1 MKLPKLFLGT
11 TLLAISSL
19 SLSVR
24 DLSAQEPEQQL
35 ACFPLQV
42 IGGSGEELSKT
53 VSPPSVPL
61 FNNNWNTDFA
71 VDARAD
77 YDNYVATLT
86 PEHDGEYSIK
96 MYLKYSNNTTDKFYD
111 QKVVLSAGQPLT
123 ISATPRR
130 NEQPYQVNIFVGG
143 LVSVGKTYR
152 LTVEG
157 CSQESFR
164 FDTDTN
170 EKFDR

>member
-1 MKLPKLFLGT
+1 MKLPKLLLGT
-11 TLLAISSL
+11 TLLTISSL
-19 SLSVR
+19 SLSIHT
-24 DLSAQEPEQQL
+24 LSAQEQEQQ

-42 IGGSGEELSKT
+42 VGGSGGELSKT

-77 YDNYVATLT
+77 YYRYVATLM

-96 MYLKYSNNTTDKFYD
+96 MYLKYSNDTYDEFYD
-111 QKVVLSAGQPLT
+111 QKVTLSAGQPLT

-130 NEQPYQVNIFVGG
+130 NEQPYQINIFVGD

-157 CSQESFR
+157 CLEESFR
-164 FDTDTN
+164 FDTDT
-170 EKFDR
+170 EQRFDR